1 MKIARNKQKSEQALE
16 DAKMA
21 ARLAAGQR
29 ISTRPSASNKNGT
42 KKSAAE
48 QALLHYKGPTTKEE
62 VEEQIALKREKV
74 LLSKNSDRYVFRD
87 KGDDFFVDLGFCFF
101 SLNTHHAC
109 TVTTTTTTTAL
120 LQQSRERVAPM
131 GMDRYGN
138 KYWSSPSIHID
149 DEDTPV
155 LLLVEHCITGRFHS
169 YMEEKDI
176 QQLMTSLL
184 TQVRV
189 PYTPCR

>member
-74 LLSKNSDRYVFRD
+74 LFQKIPIVM
-87 KGDDFFVDLGFCFF
+87 CFETKEMIF
-101 SLNTHHAC
+101 
-109 TVTTTTTTTAL
+109 
-120 LQQSRERVAPM
+120 
-131 GMDRYGN
+131 
-138 KYWSSPSIHID
+138 
-149 DEDTPV
+149 
-155 LLLVEHCITGRFHS
+155 
-169 YMEEKDI
+169 
-176 QQLMTSLL
+176 LL
-184 TQVRV
+184 TLVFV
-189 PYTPCR
+189 FFL